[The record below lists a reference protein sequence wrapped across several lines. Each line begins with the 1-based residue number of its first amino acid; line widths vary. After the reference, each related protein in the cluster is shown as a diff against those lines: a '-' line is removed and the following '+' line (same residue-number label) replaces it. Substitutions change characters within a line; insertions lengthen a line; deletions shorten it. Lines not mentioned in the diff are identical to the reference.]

1 MITYNPLTLL
11 VAMHSFLNNLKYEL
25 QEAVN
30 RSEKLL
36 RLHQEYQRDLKAFE
50 VWLAQEQEKLTRYS
64 LLEGDADTR
73 ETTLRALQ
81 VTSALS
87 YKERLFILSM
97 ELMV

>member
-1 MITYNPLTLL
+1 
-11 VAMHSFLNNLKYEL
+11 MHSFLNNLKYEL